1 MLVRVERNLGP
12 SRSLELQ
19 GAVRLRDGDFMLQP
33 LYNIALSNR
42 WRLKLGARFFGG
54 PGSGFLG
61 QYRDN
66 SSLDLQLRYTY

>member
-54 PGSGFLG
+54 SDSGFLG